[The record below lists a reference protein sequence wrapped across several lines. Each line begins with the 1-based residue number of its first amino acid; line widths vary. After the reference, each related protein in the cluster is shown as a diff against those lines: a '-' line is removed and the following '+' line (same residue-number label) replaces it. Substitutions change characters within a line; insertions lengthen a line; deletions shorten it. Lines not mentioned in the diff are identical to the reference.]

1 MIFYLNSLHTTSPA
15 SRGRTLKEKIPMM
28 KFLTKRTRNKKG
40 FTLIELIVVLA
51 ILGVILAI
59 AVPRYVG
66 LQEQAQIK
74 ADRATAALIISAA
87 RLAEVNE
94 DKTEGTVSLST
105 DLVGEYIDDP
115 GTGFTLS
122 FSGGKYRVAYGR
134 DGSPY
139 IEGQPINTW
148 TTAGEDTTTED

>member
-1 MIFYLNSLHTTSPA
+1 
-15 SRGRTLKEKIPMM
+15 MM
-28 KFLTKRTRNKKG
+28 QFLTKRTKSKKG

-51 ILGVILAI
+51 ILGVILSI
-59 AVPRYVG
+59 AVPRYIG

-94 DKTEGTVSLST
+94 DIDEGNV
-105 DLVGEYIDDP
+105 DLDDDLIGEYIDDP
-115 GTGFTLS
+115 GDGFSLT
-122 FSGGKYRVAYGR
+122 FSGGKYQVSYKGAGT
-134 DGSPY
+134 PY

-148 TTAGEDTTTED
+148 STGGGTSTTD